1 MIIKDIVTI
10 GKKVWLVLDD
20 KFKGL
25 SIKLSV
31 MVIIGTVL
39 EVLGLGLFFP
49 ILEIISNPNFLSDHP
64 NVIRFIPFIHNYTQ
78 VELITTALLFLVVI
92 YTVKVL
98 YLMWLSWKKISFTL
112 DLRTYIS
119 RKLFSKYINFPFIFH
134 MHRNSAQLIRN
145 VVNDTGNFSTAI
157 GSIITLISELF
168 VILGILILLLFVEP
182 IGAISII
189 TILSIFAWLFYY
201 LLRNRILRWGE
212 LRRYHDGM
220 RIQHVQQGLNGL
232 KEVKIFGREEN
243 FINAFQEH
251 NLMSASASKNQD
263 FMRDLPRLLFE
274 LLMVFGMASL
284 ILIMIS
290 SQNSINSIVPTL
302 GIFAISA
309 FRLMPSMNRILS
321 AVQEVRYTTPVID
334 SLFVDWFR
342 ASTEVKLESSVNIEK
357 IYQEI
362 NINNVDFIYPESKN
376 KALNSLNMI
385 INKGSSIGII
395 GPSGSGKSTLV
406 NLILGLIEPRS
417 GEIRIDGVNMHNDL
431 RGWQDQVGYV
441 PQDIFLTDESLR
453 SNIAFGIPL
462 DDINHN
468 KIDKAITSAC
478 LLEFVDNLPDGLDTV
493 VGERGLRLSGGQ
505 RQRIAIARALYHD
518 PEVLILDEATSAL
531 DLDTEREVLKVVSN
545 LHGVKTIIMIAH
557 RHTTI
562 EGCDVIYRIENG
574 MMVRHGSAK
583 EMLN

>member
-1 MIIKDIVTI
+1 
-10 GKKVWLVLDD
+10 
-20 KFKGL
+20 
-25 SIKLSV
+25 
-31 MVIIGTVL
+31 
-39 EVLGLGLFFP
+39 
-49 ILEIISNPNFLSDHP
+49 
-64 NVIRFIPFIHNYTQ
+64 
-78 VELITTALLFLVVI
+78 
-92 YTVKVL
+92 
-98 YLMWLSWKKISFTL
+98 
-112 DLRTYIS
+112 
-119 RKLFSKYINFPFIFH
+119 
-134 MHRNSAQLIRN
+134 
-145 VVNDTGNFSTAI
+145 
-157 GSIITLISELF
+157 
-168 VILGILILLLFVEP
+168 
-182 IGAISII
+182 
-189 TILSIFAWLFYY
+189 
-201 LLRNRILRWGE
+201 
-212 LRRYHDGM
+212 
-220 RIQHVQQGLNGL
+220 
-232 KEVKIFGREEN
+232 
-243 FINAFQEH
+243 
-251 NLMSASASKNQD
+251 
-263 FMRDLPRLLFE
+263 
-274 LLMVFGMASL
+274 
-284 ILIMIS
+284 
-290 SQNSINSIVPTL
+290 
-302 GIFAISA
+302 
-309 FRLMPSMNRILS
+309 MNRILS

-342 ASTEVKLESSVNIEK
+342 TSTEVKLESSANIEK
-357 IYQEI
+357 IHQEI

-385 INKGSSIGII
+385 IKKGSSIGII

-417 GEIRIDGVNMHNDL
+417 GEIRIDGVNIHNDL

-478 LLEFVDNLPDGLDTV
+478 LLEFVDNLPNGLDTV